1 MARRKRSNHLT
12 FAMDA
17 AAASAHTGVTLWYR
31 LPLFGIASLAPMVE
45 RRLESARMVDEKL
58 AAMVEGFVQANIEAV
73 RLVSAAA
80 SGRLGAEEMAAAP
93 AAIAAAGL
101 RPAFRAVRAN
111 ARRLHRRATRL
122 DV

>member
-45 RRLESARMVDEKL
+45 RRLEGARMVDEKL
-58 AAMVEGFVQANIEAV
+58 AAMVEGVVQANIEAV
-73 RLVSAAA
+73 RLGAAPA
-80 SGRLGAEEMAAAP
+80 TRRLGAGGKGAPPGAVAAP
-93 AAIAAAGL
+93 RA
-101 RPAFRAVRAN
+101 RPPLPPPEAQ
-111 ARRLHRRATRL
+111 ARRRHP
-122 DV
+122 